1 MTIFSTCRVFCQAP
15 SHLPSHPKC
24 CREEN
29 CGHLTNIRRD
39 PRGTQHRS
47 ALDDVPTVFQLV
59 IAIHSP
65 FVTKKGGCAYDVYA
79 YSKCMYVYI
88 YIIYL
93 YTYIYIYTWYDII
106 SIYMHCIY
114 RIHRI
119 FIYIY
124 KSYYIILECIIIYY
138 TLFYNITLIFV
149 IVYYLILYDIYFNIY
164 ILLLLYM

>member
-15 SHLPSHPKC
+15 CHLPSHPKC

-88 YIIYL
+88 YIIYIYAIYNYSYIFL
-93 YTYIYIYTWYDII
+93 LLLLLLLFLLSLVLISISMIIVLIINIIAIYIY
-106 SIYMHCIY
+106 
-114 RIHRI
+114 
-119 FIYIY
+119 
-124 KSYYIILECIIIYY
+124 
-138 TLFYNITLIFV
+138 
-149 IVYYLILYDIYFNIY
+149 
-164 ILLLLYM
+164 LLW

>member
-15 SHLPSHPKC
+15 SRLPSHPKC

-65 FVTKKGGCAYDVYA
+65 HVSQKRVGVLTMSMFIPNA
-79 YSKCMYVYI
+79 CM
-88 YIIYL
+88 
-93 YTYIYIYTWYDII
+93 YIYIY
-106 SIYMHCIY
+106 
-114 RIHRI
+114 
-119 FIYIY
+119 
-124 KSYYIILECIIIYY
+124 K
-138 TLFYNITLIFV
+138 
-149 IVYYLILYDIYFNIY
+149 
-164 ILLLLYM
+164 

>member
-88 YIIYL
+88 YYIYAIYNYSYIFLLLLLLLLLLFLLSLVLISISMIIVL
-93 YTYIYIYTWYDII
+93 IINIIAIYIY
-106 SIYMHCIY
+106 
-114 RIHRI
+114 
-119 FIYIY
+119 
-124 KSYYIILECIIIYY
+124 
-138 TLFYNITLIFV
+138 
-149 IVYYLILYDIYFNIY
+149 
-164 ILLLLYM
+164 LLW